1 MTTLQHSLAAYEAE
15 QLAQDVAQ
23 RQRIQIR
30 RAYMAGALDALI
42 SRQPR
47 ETLLAECVQFGR
59 AIGTA
64 AEGAPNTID
73 QTTPRSHTCHSN
85 F

>member
-1 MTTLQHSLAAYEAE
+1 MTTLQQALEAYEAD
-15 QLAQDVAQ
+15 QLAHDVAQ

-30 RAYMAGALDALI
+30 RAFMAGALDALT

-59 AIGTA
+59 AIGSR
-64 AEGAPNTID
+64 AELS
-73 QTTPRSHTCHSN
+73 R
-85 F
+85 